1 MQKRPIKCNHYLKTV
16 SLIII
21 VLFIVIPLVIRNH
34 YPHIYERIQNGGYI
48 IVNDQELLEE

>member
-21 VLFIVIPLVIRNH
+21 ALFIVIPLVIRSH
-34 YPHIYERIQNGGYI
+34 YPHIYEKIQNGGYI
-48 IVNDQELLEE
+48 TVNDQELLEE